1 MRVLIVVWPLTAH
14 LYPTLPVAWALQ
26 GAGHE
31 VRVASHPDLTG
42 TITAA
47 GLPAVPLGTPESI
60 ASPAAVGDHLL
71 PAEHRER
78 LAAALDIGQ
87 DGETDVWATVST
99 YTLASSRVFH
109 PADGSATEGWGGVD
123 DLVAAAR
130 DWQPDLVLW
139 DPNWPAAAVAAR
151 ACGAAHGRVLWGRDY
166 LGWACHR
173 IDRRRAALAAAGLPD
188 PVADIVRPAAERHG
202 VRVDDDLLLGQFT
215 LDPTPAD
222 MRLPSRART
231 VPVRR
236 IPYTGAAAV
245 PSWLRSRPD
254 RPRVALTLGATQRMF
269 DNDKVLVPALLEMV
283 DGLDIE
289 VVATLDTSQLAGQRV
304 PDNVRTVDYLPLN
317 LLLPSCSAI
326 IHHGGIG
333 TFTAAVAHRVPQLVV
348 GDELRVAYAANSA
361 YAVGHGAGLAVDPQR
376 QSVAEMRARF
386 LRVLTEPS
394 FQDSTRRLHADWLAM
409 PSPND
414 TVPVLEKLAGLHRAA
429 R

>member
-47 GLPAVPLGTPESI
+47 GLPAVPLGTPETI
-60 ASPAAVGDHLL
+60 ASPATVGEHLL
-71 PAEHRER
+71 PAGHRDR
-78 LAAALDIGQ
+78 LATALGIDQ
-87 DGETDVWATVST
+87 DTDTDVWATVST

-109 PADGSATEGWGGVD
+109 PADGSAAHGWGGVD

-130 DWQPDLVLW
+130 DWRPDLVLW

-173 IDRRRAALAAAGLPD
+173 IDRRRAELAAAGLPD
-188 PVADIVRPAAERHG
+188 PVAEIVRPAAARHG
-202 VRVDDDLLLGQFT
+202 VPVDDDLLLGQFT

-245 PSWLRSRPD
+245 PSWLGARPG

-269 DNDKVLVPALLEMV
+269 DNDKVLVPSLLEMV

-289 VVATLDTSQLAGQRV
+289 VIATLDTSQLAGQRL
-304 PDNVRTVDYLPLN
+304 PDNVRAVDYLPLN

-361 YAVGHGAGLAVDPQR
+361 YAVRHGAGLAVDPQQ

-386 LRVLTEPS
+386 LRVLSEPS
-394 FQDSTRRLHADWLAM
+394 FQEGTRRLHADWLAM

-414 TVPVLEKLAGLHRAA
+414 TVPVLEKLTALHRTA